1 MMIAQ
6 PHLPL
11 DKVFSYHDQPLLGA
25 DLETQ
30 AESHKCGLSV
40 ICAMEQK
47 ALCRSP
53 GSTDALFLY
62 TSVCVWLLY
71 NASGRVSE
79 LIGRGERGSWGSK
92 PQPKCRVTDHTF
104 SLCLPP
110 AVSKPE

>member
-1 MMIAQ
+1 MTS
-6 PHLPL
+6 PR
-11 DKVFSYHDQPLLGA
+11 LGA

-47 ALCRSP
+47 ALCRYP

-79 LIGRGERGSWGSK
+79 LTGRGEKRLMGIK
-92 PQPKCRVTDHTF
+92 TTAKV
-104 SLCLPP
+104 
-110 AVSKPE
+110 